1 MKKRWMWVLLYGVYG
16 ILLAA
21 LLALQW
27 TAMGEDMLRL
37 LANILAL
44 LLACPVM
51 LLVFAGRAD
60 SEKRISGKNAISG
73 KDVISEKHV
82 ISEKNTDTE
91 EKNAS
96 GEQIGTSGKQISEGG
111 EQINTSGKQISES
124 GEQIEDESRA
134 SQTEPKIRTMEAFCE
149 WAERWNFSA
158 REQEVGWLIYKGYT
172 NRQIAQE
179 LYIAETTVKKHAGHI
194 YEKAGVSGRKEFSAL
209 LRE

>member
-37 LANILAL
+37 LANVLAL
-44 LLACPVM
+44 LLACPVV

-60 SEKRISGKNAISG
+60 SEKRISGK
-73 KDVISEKHV
+73 HV
-82 ISEKNTDTE
+82 ISEKNVISEKSADME
-91 EKNAS
+91 EKSAN
-96 GEQIGTSGKQISEGG
+96 G
-111 EQINTSGKQISES
+111 EQINESGEQEKEEQIRES
-124 GEQIEDESRA
+124 GEQIEDKSQA
-134 SQTEPKIRTMEAFCE
+134 AQTESKIRTMEDFCA
-149 WAERWNFSA
+149 WAEPWNFSA

-209 LRE
+209 AKD